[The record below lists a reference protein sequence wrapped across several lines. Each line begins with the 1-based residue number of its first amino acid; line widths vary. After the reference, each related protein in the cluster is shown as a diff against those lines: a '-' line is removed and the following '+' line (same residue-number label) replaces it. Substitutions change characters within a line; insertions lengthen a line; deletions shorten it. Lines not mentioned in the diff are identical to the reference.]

1 MPAASPPRA
10 MPAAS
15 PPRTIPSGQAV
26 SMLGI
31 KKTLAWCYISAPLY
45 VQVVGGEYH
54 MFKPPGLSTGQ
65 MVKDGGY
72 LPRQLYIR
80 HQDKLDSIPEV
91 QAQVTRHLAKRIAQ
105 DDHQQAK
112 QLLVDMVEESF
123 QEPRAQNFQGL
134 APTVKVLVQQYSQ
147 RGPAIRELALLA
159 NKNYGSAVHAVNVA
173 ALTLAYC
180 FKHGFAGEISA
191 EYGLAAMLHD
201 IGKLAISDEILNAPR
216 PLSPRE
222 FEMMKSHPEEGLRLI
237 KGHGFSRLVEEA
249 VLEHH
254 ERLNGQGYPK
264 GKSKISLAGRVI
276 GIIDSY
282 EALTSDERPYRRP
295 LSCLEAI
302 ELMHQE
308 TREGKFDLA
317 VFKSFAYCLT

>member
-1 MPAASPPRA
+1 MPTTKPPQVIPPEQAA
-10 MPAAS
+10 
-15 PPRTIPSGQAV
+15 

-31 KKTLAWCYISAPLY
+31 KKALAWCYVSAPFYL
-45 VQVVGGEYH
+45 QVVGGEYR
-54 MFKPPGLSTGQ
+54 MFKPPGLAIGQ
-65 MVKDGGY
+65 VVREGDN

-80 HQDKLDSIPEV
+80 RQDKLDSIPEV
-91 QAQVTRHLAKRIAQ
+91 QAQVTRRLSQNIAQ
-105 DDHQQAK
+105 GDHPQVK
-112 QLLVDMVEESF
+112 SLLVDMVEESF
-123 QEPRAQNFQGL
+123 LEPRAQSFQGL
-134 APTVKVLVQQYSQ
+134 APMVKVLVQQYGQS
-147 RGPAIRELALLA
+147 GPAIRELALLA
-159 NKNYGSAVHAVNVA
+159 NKNYGSAVHAVNVT

-180 FKHGFAGEISA
+180 FKHGFAAEISA

-216 PLSPRE
+216 PLSARE
-222 FEMMKSHPEEGLRLI
+222 FEVMKSHPEAGLRLL
-237 KGHGFSRLVEEA
+237 KGRGFSRLVEEA

-264 GKSKISLAGRVI
+264 GKQKISLAGRLI

-282 EALTSDERPYRRP
+282 EALTSDERPYRSP
-295 LSCLEAI
+295 LPCLQAI

-308 TREGKFDLA
+308 VKEGKFDHS